1 MRLIID
7 TDPGVDDAHALMATL
22 AHPDAEVG
30 AIITVVGNVPLARTT
45 ANACTILDAMGADV
59 PVYAGCAHPLIQESS
74 WATEFHGKDGLGDAG
89 LAPSTRA
96 IEAEHGV
103 NALVRIANESPGEW
117 TLLAIG
123 PLTNVAMATRLDPD
137 LPKKFARLVIM
148 GGAVRAMGNSTTTAE
163 FNVLGDP
170 EAAAIVFRTWPKL
183 TLVSWETTMAHSFS
197 AAQVDALLAVN
208 SPRADFLRRISTRT
222 LAAVERI
229 IGERGMVE
237 PDLLA
242 AAVALEPCVVS
253 HSDLRYVD
261 IELAGTL
268 TRGQTAVDWFG
279 RTGRAPN
286 VEIVTEMDTDRVWQM
301 LRAAL

>member
-1 MRLIID
+1 
-7 TDPGVDDAHALMATL
+7 
-22 AHPDAEVG
+22 
-30 AIITVVGNVPLARTT
+30 
-45 ANACTILDAMGADV
+45 
-59 PVYAGCAHPLIQESS
+59 
-74 WATEFHGKDGLGDAG
+74 
-89 LAPSTRA
+89 
-96 IEAEHGV
+96 
-103 NALVRIANESPGEW
+103 
-117 TLLAIG
+117 
-123 PLTNVAMATRLDPD
+123 MATRLDPD

-208 SPRADFLRRISTRT
+208 SPRADFLRRISTHT

-242 AAVALEPCVVS
+242 AAVALEPGVVS

-261 IELAGTL
+261 IELAGSL
-268 TRGQTAVDWFG
+268 TRGLTAVDWFG